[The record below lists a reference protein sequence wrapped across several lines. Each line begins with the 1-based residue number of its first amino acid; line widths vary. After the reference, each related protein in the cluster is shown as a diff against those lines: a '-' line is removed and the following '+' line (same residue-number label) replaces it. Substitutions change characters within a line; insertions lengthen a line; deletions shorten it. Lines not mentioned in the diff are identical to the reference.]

1 MNNIESP
8 FVFGR
13 KVTGESF
20 TDRETETQ
28 RLLNNFNNRI
38 NTILISPRRWGK
50 SSLVKKAGNMAEN
63 EGLTVL
69 FIDAFSLRDPSEF
82 YATLAT
88 GVLKATSGKIELW
101 IDMVKR
107 FLSRLTPKFSFG
119 ADPLNSFELSF
130 ELDEI
135 EKGYREILD
144 LPEKIADEKNIRIVI
159 CIDEFQNT
167 ALFQDSL
174 LFHKRLRSAWQEH
187 QQVTYC
193 LYGSR
198 QHMMAALFEKQS
210 MPFYRFGENIFLE
223 KIQMNDWI
231 AFIRERFSAT
241 GKNITDEMASKIA
254 STVDCHSYYVQQL
267 SHLVWQRTYHT
278 ADDTIYNHACLD
290 LLSQNEILYLR
301 ETELLSET
309 QLHFLKAVAAGITE
323 NYNSKKVMSEY
334 KMGTSANIS
343 KIKKALQ
350 EKEIIELSNNKIDFV
365 DPVYKLWFKRKILK
379 MDL

>member
-101 IDMVKR
+101 IDLVKR

-223 KIQMNDWI
+223 KIQLNDWI

-278 ADDTIYNHACLD
+278 ADDTIFDHACLD

-334 KMGTSANIS
+334 KMGSSANIS

-350 EKEIIELSNNKIDFV
+350 EKEIIELSKNKIDFV

>member
-1 MNNIESP
+1 MNIIESP

-13 KVTGESF
+13 KVTGDNF
-20 TDRETETQ
+20 TDRESETQ
-28 RLLNNFNNRI
+28 RLLNNFNNRV

-50 SSLVKKAGNMAEN
+50 SSLVKKAGSLAET
-63 EGLTVL
+63 EEIKLVYL
-69 FIDAFSLRDPSEF
+69 DAFSLRDTSEF

-88 GVLKATSGKIELW
+88 GVIRATSGKIESW
-101 IDMVKR
+101 IDTAKR

-119 ADPLNSFELSF
+119 VDPFNSFELSF

-144 LPEKIADEKNIRIVI
+144 LPEKIAKEKNMRIII

-167 ALFQDSL
+167 ALFSEAM

-187 QQVTYC
+187 YHVTYC

-210 MPFYRFGENIFLE
+210 MPFYRFGENIYLN
-223 KIQMNDWI
+223 KIPLNDWI
-231 AFIRERFSAT
+231 NFIRERFEST
-241 GKNITDEMASKIA
+241 GKHISAELAGRIA
-254 STVDCHSYYVQQL
+254 STVECHSYYVQQL
-267 SHLVWQRTYHT
+267 SHLVWQRTFT
-278 ADDTIYNHACLD
+278 AADELIFELSYAD
-290 LLSQNEILYLR
+290 LLSQNEIVYQR

-309 QLHFLKAVAAGITE
+309 QLHFLKAVAGGVSW
-323 NYNSKKVMSEY
+323 NFNSKNVMSAY
-334 KMGTSANIS
+334 KLGTSANIS

-350 EKEIIELSNNKIDFV
+350 EKEIIEFTDKKADFV
-365 DPVYKLWFKRKILK
+365 DPVYKLWFRKEILK
-379 MDL
+379 K

>member
-223 KIQMNDWI
+223 KIQLNDWI

-241 GKNITDEMASKIA
+241 GKNITDDMASKIA

-278 ADDTIYNHACLD
+278 ADDTIFDHACLD

-309 QLHFLKAVAAGITE
+309 QLHFLKAVAAGARE
-323 NYNSKKVMSEY
+323 NFNSRRIMSEY
-334 KMGTSANIS
+334 KMGSSANIS